1 MCGIAGLTGPSDE
14 RVITTMTRTMIHRGP
29 DDEGFY
35 LDDGIALGVR
45 RLSIIDVS
53 GGRQP
58 ATNED
63 GSLVVVMNGEIYNY
77 RELKHRL
84 EQRGHRFRT
93 GSDTEV
99 LPHLYEEYGDQAVH
113 LLRGMFTFALWDRPR
128 RRLLVARDRLGIKP
142 CFYAHA
148 NGKLVFASEAKALLC
163 HPDVRPEVDF
173 EGLDLYLTFGY
184 VPGPESIFR
193 GVKKLPPGHLLIHE
207 NGQSRLQRYWTP
219 VIADTEPGTR
229 MADAGEEFQ
238 HLFDEAVRLHLV
250 SDVPVGVLLSGGL
263 DSSAVVS
270 AMTRGQA
277 GPVRT
282 FTVGFDSPEMTDE
295 RADAKLVARHFAAE
309 HHEVVVAADV
319 AALLPKIVWHLD
331 EPVADP
337 AALPTFL
344 ICQHARKTVPV
355 VLTGEGSDE
364 ILAGYP
370 RYSWFRTATELQ
382 RLVPSSIRGLANT
395 LAQRAPV
402 GHRYRK
408 AASDLLADGDDVT
421 RHLSWIGN
429 VDSALKNQLLT
440 PQLRAELGDAP
451 REKVALHLG
460 NGNTANHG
468 DPLNRLLK
476 LDMQTWMVDDVLTK
490 MDRMSMA
497 ASVEARVPFLDHR
510 LVDYATGLPGT
521 LKIRGR
527 EGKQVLRHAMRNV
540 LPPAPLVRRKKAFN
554 APINHWLRHP
564 LRDMVGDTLLSPRAR
579 QRGWLDDQR
588 VQGIVA
594 AHAAGDD
601 RYGRPLWTLLCLE
614 LWARTFLDGS
624 AGAHLS

>member
-14 RVITTMTRTMIHRGP
+14 RVITAMTRTMIHRGP

-35 LDDGIALGVR
+35 VDEDIALGVR
-45 RLSIIDVS
+45 RLSIIDVA
-53 GGRQP
+53 GGHQP
-58 ATNED
+58 ITNED
-63 GSLVVVMNGEIYNY
+63 GSVIVVMNGEIYNY
-77 RELKHRL
+77 RELKRRL
-84 EQRGHRFRT
+84 ELRGHRFRS

-113 LLRGMFTFALWDRPR
+113 LLRGMFTFALWERPR
-128 RRLLVARDRLGIKP
+128 RRFLIARDRLGIKP

-148 NGKLVFASEAKALLC
+148 NGNLVFASEAKALLC
-163 HPDVRPEVDF
+163 HPDVHSEADV
-173 EGLDLYLTFGY
+173 EALDLYLTFGY
-184 VPGPESIFR
+184 VPGPESLFR

-207 NGQSRLQRYWTP
+207 NGRTRLQQYWAP
-219 VIADTEPGTR
+219 VIADTEPETR

-263 DSSAVVS
+263 DSSSVVS

-277 GPVRT
+277 EPVRT
-282 FTVGFDSPEMTDE
+282 FTVGFDSPDMIDE
-295 RADAKLVARHFAAE
+295 RRDARLVAGHFATD

-344 ICQHARKTVPV
+344 ICQHARNTVPV

-370 RYSWFRTATELQ
+370 RYSWFRTATRLQ
-382 RLVPSSIRGLANT
+382 RFIPASIRGHAQT

-408 AASDLLADGDDVT
+408 AISDLLADGDEVA
-421 RHLSWIGN
+421 RHLSWIGSIDP
-429 VDSALKNQLLT
+429 VLKNEVLT
-440 PQLRAELGDAP
+440 PHLRATFGDAP
-451 REKVALHLG
+451 RSKVAAHLG
-460 NGNTANHG
+460 NGTAAKDG
-468 DPLNRLLK
+468 DVLNRLLE
-476 LDMQTWMVDDVLTK
+476 LDMQTWLEDDVLAK

-510 LVDYATGLPGT
+510 LVEYATRLPGT
-521 LKIRGR
+521 LKVRGR
-527 EGKQVLRHAMRNV
+527 EGKQVLRYAMRNV
-540 LPPAPLVRRKKAFN
+540 LPPAPLARRKHPFN
-554 APINHWLRHP
+554 APINHWLRDP
-564 LRDMVGDTLLSPRAR
+564 LREMVGDTLLSSRAR
-579 QRGWLDDQR
+579 QRGWLDTQK
-588 VQGIVA
+588 VQDIVA

-601 RYGRPLWTLLCLE
+601 RYGRPLWNLLCLE

-624 AGAHLS
+624 AGTHIS